1 LLVYPILQEVDRIM
15 NANGEQP
22 VTDVEHAFRH
32 VEEKT
37 RYVNVN
43 KDDVGYEE
51 YLESLNIEFFS
62 QGRALGAMEA
72 RCSYQH
78 PSIYR

>member
-1 LLVYPILQEVDRIM
+1 M

-51 YLESLNIEFFS
+51 YLESLNIEFS
-62 QGRALGAMEA
+62 PREA

>member
-1 LLVYPILQEVDRIM
+1 M

-51 YLESLNIEFFS
+51 YLESLNIEFS
-62 QGRALGAMEA
+62 PREERWVRWKLDVRINIPQSTGELTRY
-72 RCSYQH
+72 SW
-78 PSIYR
+78 